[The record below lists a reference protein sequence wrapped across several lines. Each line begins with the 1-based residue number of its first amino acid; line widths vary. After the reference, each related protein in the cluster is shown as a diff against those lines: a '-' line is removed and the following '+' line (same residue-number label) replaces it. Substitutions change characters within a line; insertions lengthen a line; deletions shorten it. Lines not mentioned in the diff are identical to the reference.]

1 MQNPFLKPVI
11 AMSLAV
17 ATLAGCAYS
26 PPIGSEP
33 AATPPRIVA
42 DKSDPKKLI
51 WDNPGAFGPVP
62 ASEMARGE
70 QVCSKLNT
78 DNMKFYPKGF
88 HPKAQN
94 YQGMP
99 YEGGGFYCAPK

>member
-1 MQNPFLKPVI
+1 MSNQFLKPVI
-11 AMSLAV
+11 ALSLAI

-33 AATPPRIVA
+33 AATPPRIVT
-42 DKSDPKKLI
+42 DKNDPKKLI

-70 QVCSKLNT
+70 KACSSMDT
-78 DNMKFYPKGF
+78 AEQKFYPKGY
-88 HPKAQN
+88 HPKAEN
-94 YQGMP
+94 VQGQP
-99 YEGGGFYCAPK
+99 FQGGGFFCVPK